1 MKKAFIGILSI
12 FAWTAANAQI
22 EEIATSSQ
30 QLTVDK
36 TTATPVPYSIDD
48 AGEQLPVIWG
58 LDTAWPD
65 EWNMRRGTAYIGTEN
80 IGVARVSF
88 QPSDLIVNG
97 ELSSAQ
103 KAALD
108 RRLNLVRRSGATQ
121 LALNCDH
128 EVLMTPSNATEA
140 QKAQYAQHR
149 ANYVGKPEEW
159 VKLFEA
165 TTRYCQSKGFTVVSI
180 APFNEP
186 DYGWNQ
192 GSRTDFYNIAK
203 LMKEN
208 PFFDNIRISGG
219 NTLNCDQALPWYNA
233 LKEHLD
239 EGNTH
244 QLAGE
249 FDTYASFFETVRADG
264 KHATADELHNVMEAM
279 VGVEYGMQTGIWWGF
294 DGLARGEFCR
304 ASNNGDRLA
313 YAENRPTWTAA
324 SVYRNNKEGKVQAFL
339 GTSERQ
345 ANNASYRFISRD
357 RDVYYDGYG
366 PVRDFIVEMPGGTGY
381 QQGQTNAERV
391 VNITWG
397 EDVQPY
403 IKGDYVIQNK
413 KTGYILSLPSAT
425 SGAGTNVVQKLQV
438 QKAVYQQW
446 SVQPV
451 DSRIGGDFSYYSIRP
466 LINTNFSLDVLNSS
480 LEHNANIIIWNSNN
494 GAQQQWYLQYAGNG
508 YFYIRSRQSTHCLK
522 AGSGAGTT
530 LKQALFTGSDDQK
543 WRFVPA
549 TLKAETEAP
558 QAPAG
563 LTATPAV
570 ASIRLDWEA
579 NTETDLAGYTI
590 LRAEVPQ
597 TVGAD
602 TLFNT
607 IARGITGHAFIDNN
621 VLQDT
626 EYLYKIKAQDQT
638 GNTSL
643 ASTTIKTSV
652 TGEKGL
658 VGKWQFDG
666 SLSDES
672 GNHLHGATDGTNFIY
687 LPSIKISGDNSAM
700 FNGTSHY
707 VQLPHEIAS
716 MRQMTICVWLRWRTD
731 TAWQRIFD
739 FGNGT
744 DQYMFL
750 TPNGYSQ
757 MRFVMKNGGE
767 EEVLTASKP
776 KTNTWVH
783 IAVTL
788 SDEAVSIYMDGK
800 QVAQSTD
807 MKIRPIDIRPMMNY
821 IGRSQFNGD
830 PLLKAYVDDFRIY
843 NYALNAE
850 ELMAVTQ
857 DTAPNHIRQESMTPS
872 PVVSTEYYTLGGV
885 RLLQPIRGLNIVKYT
900 HADGTVRTEV
910 KRIQR

>member
-1 MKKAFIGILSI
+1 MKKMLVYMCALL
-12 FAWTAANAQI
+12 APMAANAQ

-30 QLTVDK
+30 QLTVN
-36 TTATPVPYSIDD
+36 TTVATAVPYSVDD
-48 AGEQLPVIWG
+48 AGEQFPVIWG

-65 EWNMRRGTAYIGTEN
+65 EWNMRRGTAFIGAEN
-80 IGVARVSF
+80 LGTARASF
-88 QPSDLIVNG
+88 QPNNLITNG
-97 ELSSAQ
+97 ELSASQ

-108 RRLNLVRRSGATQ
+108 KRLNLIRYSGVTSI
-121 LALNCDH
+121 ALNCDH
-128 EVLMTPSNATEA
+128 EVLN
-140 QKAQYAQHR
+140 K
-149 ANYVGKPEEW
+149 ANYVGKPAEW
-159 VKLFEA
+159 VKLIEA
-165 TTRYCQSKGFTVVSI
+165 TARYCQSKGYTIVSV

-186 DYGWNQ
+186 DYSSWGQ
-192 GSRTDFYNIAK
+192 GSQADMTEVAR
-203 LMKEN
+203 LLKEN
-208 PFFDNIRISGG
+208 PYFQNIRICGA

-233 LKEHLD
+233 MKQYLD

-244 QLAGE
+244 QLAGV
-249 FDTYASFFETVRADG
+249 FNTYATFFETVRADG

-313 YAENRPTWTAA
+313 YAENRSTWTAA
-324 SVYRNNKEGKVQAFL
+324 SIYRNNKEGKVQAFL

-366 PVRDFIVEMPGGTGY
+366 PVRDFVVEMPGGIGY

-403 IKGDYVIQNK
+403 INGNYVIQNK
-413 KTGYILSLPSAT
+413 GTGYILSLPLAT
-425 SGAGTNVVQKLQV
+425 SSAGANVVQKAQI

-466 LINTNFSLDVLNSS
+466 LTNADISLDVLNSS
-480 LEHNANIIIWNSNN
+480 LEHDANIIIYHSNN
-494 GAQQQWYLQYAGNG
+494 GAQQQWYLQYAGDG

-522 AGSGAGTT
+522 AGLGAGTPI
-530 LKQALFTGSDDQK
+530 KQATFTGEDNQK

-549 TLKAETEAP
+549 DLKAETIAP
-558 QAPAG
+558 KAPTS
-563 LTATPAV
+563 LTATSGLAH
-570 ASIRLDWEA
+570 IRLDWAA
-579 NTETDLAGYTI
+579 NAETDLRGYTI

-597 TVGAD
+597 TAGED

-607 IARGITGHAFIDNN
+607 IARDITTCAFIDNK
-621 VLQDT
+621 VLQGVD
-626 EYLYKIKAQDQT
+626 YLYKIKAQDQT
-638 GNTSL
+638 GNSSP
-643 ASTTIKTSV
+643 ASDIVQAITTN
-652 TGEKGL
+652 EKGL

-666 SLSDES
+666 NLLDES
-672 GNHLHGATDGTNFIY
+672 GNLLHGATDGSTFIY
-687 LPSIKISGDNSAM
+687 LPSLSISGESTAM
-700 FNGTSHY
+700 LNGTSHF

-716 MRQMTICVWLRWRTD
+716 MREMTICTWVKWRTD
-731 TAWQRIFD
+731 TPWQRIFD

-744 DQYMFL
+744 GHYMFL
-750 TPNGYSQ
+750 TPNGQ
-757 MRFVMKNGGE
+757 NQLRFVMKNGGE
-767 EEVLTASKP
+767 EEILGTTKLSLNK
-776 KTNTWVH
+776 WVH
-783 IAVTL
+783 VAVTIADEAVTL
-788 SDEAVSIYMDGK
+788 YLDGK

-807 MKIRPIDIRPMMNY
+807 MKIRPIDIRPTMNY
-821 IGRSQFNGD
+821 IGRSQFSSD
-830 PLLKAYVDDFRIY
+830 PLLKAYIDDFRIY
-843 NYALNAE
+843 NYALSAE
-850 ELMAVTQ
+850 ELTAVTQ
-857 DTAPNHIRQESMTPS
+857 DTAANSVQTGTMTPS
-872 PVVSTEYYTLGGV
+872 PVVSTEFYTLGGV
-885 RLLQPIRGLNIVKYT
+885 RLLQPIRGLHIVKYT